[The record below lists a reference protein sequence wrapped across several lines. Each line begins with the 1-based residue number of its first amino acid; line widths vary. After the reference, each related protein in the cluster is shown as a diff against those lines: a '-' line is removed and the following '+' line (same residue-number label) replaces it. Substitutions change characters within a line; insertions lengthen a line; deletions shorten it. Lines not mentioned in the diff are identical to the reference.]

1 MVLNHFIWGYIENT
15 VDGKKSC
22 TTPGVR
28 FLFNPD
34 KIYFRTP
41 WVVQDFFPINN
52 MIIWCLMNPF
62 NLGVTIQKR
71 PTVFDFDSKTFFLRK
86 SRGLLPEGLSR
97 NPYNIPFRSCWVE
110 GSRGQRISCFTTAKA
125 FFDSNVYIS
134 NLQRKRI
141 STRQVHQS
149 SDWLWI
155 FTHFGRWEKVV
166 SSGITSLWLIW
177 LKLLS
182 PSVVAV

>member
-1 MVLNHFIWGYIENT
+1 MALNHFIWGYIENT
-15 VDGKKSC
+15 VDGK
-22 TTPGVR
+22 
-28 FLFNPD
+28 NPAPLRGYD
-34 KIYFRTP
+34 
-41 WVVQDFFPINN
+41 NM
-52 MIIWCLMNPF
+52 MIIWCLMTIVVNPL

-71 PTVFDFDSKTFFLRK
+71 PTVFDFDSKTSFLRK
-86 SRGLLPEGLSR
+86 SRGLLTEGLSR

-110 GSRGQRISCFTTAKA
+110 GSRGQRISCFTTAKV
-125 FFDSNVYIS
+125 FFDSNVRIS

-166 SSGITSLWLIW
+166 SSGITSLRLIW